1 MKKTFTWDPETGCAT
16 CKIQCH
22 DEIFIGQAKCCDED
36 RDFLSERTGLN
47 IAELRADIRALKH
60 IKKYIMKPE
69 LDSLKQVYHV
79 MTVNKNF
86 NSKSTEARI
95 MRKHIHMK
103 EADLQ
108 SINWQIHDTEDFLKE
123 YIRNKDIIHS
133 RIRKKRGSSPAPSDN
148 NN

>member
-1 MKKTFTWDPETGCAT
+1 MKKTFTWDPETGYAT

-22 DEIFIGQAKCCDED
+22 DEIFVGQAKCCDED

-123 YIRNKDIIHS
+123 YIKNKDIIHS
-133 RIRKKRGSSPAPSDN
+133 RIRKKRELSRTFGQQ
-148 NN
+148 